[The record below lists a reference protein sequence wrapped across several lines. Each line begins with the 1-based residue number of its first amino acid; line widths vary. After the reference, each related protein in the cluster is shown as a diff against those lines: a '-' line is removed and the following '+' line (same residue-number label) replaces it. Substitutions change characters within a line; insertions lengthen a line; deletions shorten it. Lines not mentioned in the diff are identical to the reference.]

1 MATDVNEAPR
11 FQTDPKG
18 GAAPYGM
25 ASLNGRSI
33 NAVDRWFAQQ
43 NRPVV
48 PPPMVNQM
56 VGVAQGFSKA
66 FAPAEAFG
74 APKTYGTSIDAS
86 QVAAGDFKLPSE
98 TDYLQNIEYLQ
109 GNLSKTTEATRQEFY
124 GPPTEKI
131 NGVNVYSPKV
141 PYIGLDQGQLT
152 YGFLPAPRLPPTLKE
167 NATRQEQK
175 QYQDALMNAV
185 RFPAYRAGDD
195 NKWWAGKTE
204 VDIRKYQKAF
214 QAAGLYDP
222 QESVMP
228 GRVGKREQEIITQ
241 IMGTANLEG
250 STVDQVLIEYADR
263 NRQAAAAAGGGGGG
277 GGGNKDTT
285 QIYYDQTSTA
295 NARQYLATTLQSAL
309 GRGASAQEFNQ
320 FLDLLRA
327 AEAASPRIVKTSTRG
342 DTTTSRSQVSDVDP
356 TQIAEQFAE
365 DMGGPQYDEF
375 AYGNYF
381 DIVRKLISGEG
392 I

>member
-25 ASLNGRSI
+25 ASVNGRSI
-33 NAVDRWFAQQ
+33 NAVDRWFANQ

-48 PPPMVNQM
+48 PPPIVQQITQ
-56 VGVAQGFSKA
+56 VAQDFSKA
-66 FAPAEAFG
+66 FAPKPMLG
-74 APKTYGTSIDAS
+74 APSTYGTSIDAA
-86 QVAAGDFKLPSE
+86 QVAGGSMKLPSE

-109 GNLSKTTEATRQEFY
+109 QNQDMMIAEARKKAY
-124 GPPTEKI
+124 GEPQNI
-131 NGVNVYSPKV
+131 NGVSVYAPKV
-141 PYIGLDQGQLT
+141 PFIGLDQGQLS
-152 YGFLPAPRLPPTLKE
+152 YGFLPAPRIPPSLKP

-175 QYQDALMNAV
+175 QYQDALMNSV
-185 RFPAYRAGDD
+185 RVPQYEAGADF
-195 NKWWAGKTE
+195 KWWQGKTPE
-204 VDIRKYQKAF
+204 DVRKYQKAF

-228 GRVGKREQEIITQ
+228 GRVGQREQEIITQ

-250 STVDQVLIEYADR
+250 STVDQVLAEYSQRAMS
-263 NRQAAAAAGGGGGG
+263 QQAAAGGGGGG

-365 DMGGPQYDEF
+365 DIGGPQYDEF

-381 DIVRKLISGEG
+381 DIIRKLISGEG

>member
-25 ASLNGRSI
+25 ASVNGRSI
-33 NAVDRWFAQQ
+33 NAMDRWFANQ

-48 PPPMVNQM
+48 PPPIVQQITQ
-56 VGVAQGFSKA
+56 VAQDFSKA
-66 FAPAEAFG
+66 FAPKPMLG
-74 APKTYGTSIDAS
+74 APQTYGTSIDAT
-86 QVAAGDFKLPSE
+86 QVASGEFKLPSE

-109 GNLSKTTEATRQEFY
+109 GNQDMRAAQARKEKY
-124 GPPTEKI
+124 GEPTVI
-131 NGVNVYSPKV
+131 NGVEVYSPKL
-141 PYIGLDQGQLT
+141 PYIGLDQGQLS
-152 YGFLPAPRLPPTLKE
+152 YGFLPAPRIPPSLKP

-175 QYQDALMNAV
+175 QYQDALMNSIRV
-185 RFPAYRAGDD
+185 PLYEAGADF
-195 NKWWAGKTE
+195 KWWQTKTPE
-204 VDIRKYQKAF
+204 DVRKYQKAF

-222 QESVMP
+222 QESVIP

-250 STVDQVLIEYADR
+250 STVDQILAEYSQR
-263 NRQAAAAAGGGGGG
+263 NLMATAAAGGGGGG

-365 DMGGPQYDEF
+365 DIGGPQYDEF

-381 DIVRKLISGEG
+381 DIIRKLISGEG

>member
-18 GAAPYGM
+18 GAAPYGT
-25 ASLNGRSI
+25 AAVNGRSI
-33 NAVDRWFAQQ
+33 NAVDRWFANQ

-48 PPPMVNQM
+48 APPIAQQM
-56 VGVAQGFSKA
+56 TQVAQNFSNA
-66 FAPAEAFG
+66 FAAKPVLG
-74 APKTYGTSIDAS
+74 APKTYGTSIDAT
-86 QVAAGDFKLPSE
+86 QVAGGDLKLPSE

-109 GNLSKTTEATRQEFY
+109 NNLSLTTEQTRQKFY
-124 GPPTEKI
+124 GEPTNI
-131 NGVNVYSPKV
+131 DGVNVYSPKV
-141 PYIGLDQGQLT
+141 PYIGLDQGQLS
-152 YGFLPAPRLPPTLKE
+152 YGFLPAPRLPSALKE

-175 QYQDALMNAV
+175 QYQDSLMNAV
-185 RFPAYRAGDD
+185 RFPAYKAGDD
-195 NKWWAGKTE
+195 NKFWSGKTPE
-204 VDIRKYQKAF
+204 DVRKYQKAF

-228 GRVGKREQEIITQ
+228 GRVGQREQEIITQ

-250 STVDQVLIEYADR
+250 STVDQVLAEYSQRAMS
-263 NRQAAAAAGGGGGG
+263 QQAAAGGGGGG

-365 DMGGPQYDEF
+365 DMGGAQYDEF

-381 DIVRKLISGEG
+381 DIIRKLISGEG

>member
-25 ASLNGRSI
+25 ASVNGRSI
-33 NAVDRWFAQQ
+33 NAVDRWFANQ

-48 PPPMVNQM
+48 PPPIVQQM
-56 VGVAQGFSKA
+56 TQVAQDFSKA
-66 FAPAEAFG
+66 FAPKPMLG
-74 APKTYGTSIDAS
+74 APQTYGTSIDAA
-86 QVAAGDFKLPSE
+86 QVAGGSMKLPSE

-109 GNLSKTTEATRQEFY
+109 NNLDLTTEQVRQEFY
-124 GPPTEKI
+124 GPPSEKI

-185 RFPAYRAGDD
+185 RFPAYKAGDD
-195 NKWWAGKTE
+195 NKFWSFKTPE
-204 VDIRKYQKAF
+204 DVRKYQKSF

-222 QESVMP
+222 QESVIP

-250 STVDQVLIEYADR
+250 STVDQILI
-263 NRQAAAAAGGGGGG
+263 
-277 GGGNKDTT
+277 
-285 QIYYDQTSTA
+285 
-295 NARQYLATTLQSAL
+295 
-309 GRGASAQEFNQ
+309 
-320 FLDLLRA
+320 
-327 AEAASPRIVKTSTRG
+327 
-342 DTTTSRSQVSDVDP
+342 
-356 TQIAEQFAE
+356 
-365 DMGGPQYDEF
+365 
-375 AYGNYF
+375 
-381 DIVRKLISGEG
+381 
-392 I
+392 

>member
-25 ASLNGRSI
+25 ASVNGRSI
-33 NAVDRWFAQQ
+33 NAMDRWFANQ

-48 PPPMVNQM
+48 PPPIVQQITQ
-56 VGVAQGFSKA
+56 VAQDFSKA
-66 FAPAEAFG
+66 FAPKPMLG
-74 APKTYGTSIDAS
+74 APQTYGTSIDAA
-86 QVAAGDFKLPSE
+86 QVAGGSMKLPSE

-109 GNLSKTTEATRQEFY
+109 NNLDLTTEQVRQKFY
-124 GPPTEKI
+124 GPPSEKI

-141 PYIGLDQGQLT
+141 PYIGLDQGQLS
-152 YGFLPAPRLPPTLKE
+152 YGFLPAPRLPPALKE

-185 RFPAYRAGDD
+185 RFPAYKAGDD
-195 NKWWAGKTE
+195 NKFWSFKTPE
-204 VDIRKYQKAF
+204 DVRKYQKAF

-222 QESVMP
+222 QESVIP

-250 STVDQVLIEYADR
+250 STVDQILIEYSDR
-263 NRQAAAAAGGGGGG
+263 NRMAAAAAGGGGGG

-365 DMGGPQYDEF
+365 DIGGPQYDEF

-381 DIVRKLISGEG
+381 DIIRKLISGEG

>member
-11 FQTDPKG
+11 FSTDPKG
-18 GAAPYGM
+18 GAAPYGT
-25 ASLNGRSI
+25 AAVNGRSI
-33 NAVDRWFAQQ
+33 NAVDRWFANQ

-48 PPPMVNQM
+48 PPPIAQQITQ
-56 VGVAQGFSKA
+56 VAQDFSKA
-66 FAPAEAFG
+66 FAPMPAVG
-74 APKTYGTSIDAS
+74 VPQTYGTSIDAT
-86 QVAAGDFKLPSE
+86 QVAAGEFKLPSE

-109 GNLSKTTEATRQEFY
+109 GNQGLRAAQARKEKY
-124 GPPTEKI
+124 GEPTVI
-131 NGVNVYSPKV
+131 NGVEVYSPKV
-141 PYIGLDQGQLT
+141 PYIGLDQGQLS
-152 YGFLPAPRLPPTLKE
+152 YGFLPAPRIPPPLKP

-175 QYQDALMNAV
+175 QYQDALMNSIRV
-185 RFPAYRAGDD
+185 PTYEAGADF
-195 NKWWAGKTE
+195 KWWQGKTPE
-204 VDIRKYQKAF
+204 DVRKYQKAF

-228 GRVGKREQEIITQ
+228 GRVGQREQEIITQ
-241 IMGTANLEG
+241 IMATANLEG
-250 STVDQVLIEYADR
+250 STVDQVLIEYAER
-263 NRQAAAAAGGGGGG
+263 NRMAAAAAGGGGGG

-309 GRGASAQEFNQ
+309 GRGASAKEFNQ

-365 DMGGPQYDEF
+365 DIGGAQYDEF

-381 DIVRKLISGEG
+381 DIIRKLISGEG